1 MNQRVKTGI
10 IICIVVA
17 AISAAFTL
25 SPISQPPEYFNFADD
40 RTLWSIPNFCDVV
53 SNLPFSVVG
62 IFGLLALKVHRQ
74 DPSRFIDSKE
84 SLPFVI
90 AFTGLLLLGPGSAYF
105 HWTPA
110 NDTLVWDR
118 LPMTLVFMA
127 FFSTIIA
134 ERMHLKAGLY
144 LLPVL
149 LVVGIGSVIYWNVT
163 ESAGQGD
170 LRPYVLVQ
178 FLPALVIPIILM
190 LFPPRYTGGRYLLA
204 MIVCYGLAKLCELYD
219 PEVYAF
225 TAHFVSGHTLKHLVS
240 ALGALGLVKYVRN
253 RQRI

>member
-1 MNQRVKTGI
+1 VSKNAKIGI
-10 IICIVVA
+10 ILLIVVA
-17 AISAAFTL
+17 AIATILTL

-40 RTLWSIPNFCDVV
+40 RVLWSIPNFGDVV
-53 SNLPFSVVG
+53 SNIPFSIVG
-62 IFGLLALKVHRQ
+62 ILGLLALRTHRQ

-84 SLPFVI
+84 TLPFAI

-105 HWTPA
+105 HLTPA

-134 ERMHLKAGLY
+134 ERIHLQAGLY
-144 LLPVL
+144 LLPIL
-149 LVVGIGSVIYWNVT
+149 LIAGVGSVIYWDVT
-163 ESAGQGD
+163 ESAGHGD
-170 LRPYVLVQ
+170 LRPYGLVQ

-204 MIVCYGLAKLCELYD
+204 MIVCYGLAKLWELYD
-219 PEVYAF
+219 PEIYAL

-240 ALGALGLVKYVRN
+240 ALGAFGLVKYVRN
-253 RQRI
+253 RQKL